1 MKETPKKKGNKARN
15 RQRVEAASPNVEKH
29 TLLPLIPLELQ
40 QQLLN
45 VFKNS
50 FTSSDSLENVRGRIQ
65 EVKQH
70 LYNRDFARAFGDE
83 RYLKVYALR
92 WSASRALSYLNVF
105 HEVLGWV
112 RPSGMVNPNAMQQ
125 TVPFGTNPAFDG
137 VGTTPKAP
145 QANHDLQVKS
155 ADVEKATRVVCIGG
169 GGGAE
174 IVALAGLARYR
185 IDQTIHAALRYHH
198 EAQAATATNPRHMS
212 IVVLDTADW
221 TKVISELEM
230 AICSPPPL
238 SKYASEAVRAA
249 NNALLPAQAVD
260 ITFKKQDVLNPTGDD
275 LNLIFQGADLVTIM
289 FTLNELFSGSIA
301 KTTTLLLSLTEA
313 LWSGALLLIVD
324 SPGSYST
331 IGLGSGAELEEKK
344 YPMKWLLDHTLLE
357 LAPRETSEKQTKE
370 PKWEKLVEDDARW
383 FRLDEQ
389 LQYPVDLENM
399 RYQFHLFRRL

>member
-1 MKETPKKKGNKARN
+1 MKETPKKKGNKVQN

-70 LYNRDFARAFGDE
+70 LYNRDFAHAFGDGG
-83 RYLKVYALR
+83 YLKVYALR

-112 RPSGMVNPNAMQQ
+112 RPLGMVNPNVMQQ
-125 TVPFGTNPAFDG
+125 TVPFSTNPALDG

-145 QANHDLQVKS
+145 RANHDLQVKS

-174 IVALAGLARYR
+174 IVALAGLARYH
-185 IDQTIHAALRYHH
+185 IDQTIHAALRCHH
-198 EAQAATATNPRHMS
+198 EAQEATATNPRHMS
-212 IVVLDTADW
+212 IIALDIADW

-249 NNALLPAQAVD
+249 NNALLPVQAVD

-331 IGLGSGAELEEKK
+331 IGLGSGAESEEKK